1 MQIQRMDLWTW
12 VGRKS
17 VEINSEIGVDMC
29 TAMCKPPSGN
39 LMHNAGSSVRCSV
52 VIQICGM
59 EEGRSKRKGIYVCI
73 QLIHLVLQQKLTQHC
88 KAIIIEFLKHSVYG
102 RKRQVNKI
110 YKVIFGYK
118 QYEQIKEGEIK
129 IIAEQSLEN
138 HRKPSRDV
146 I

>member
-1 MQIQRMDLWTW
+1 M
-12 VGRKS
+12 
-17 VEINSEIGVDMC
+17 
-29 TAMCKPPSGN
+29 
-39 LMHNAGSSVRCSV
+39 
-52 VIQICGM
+52 
-59 EEGRSKRKGIYVCI
+59 
-73 QLIHLVLQQKLTQHC
+73 VLQQKLTQHC

-118 QYEQIKEGEIK
+118 LYEQIKEGEIK